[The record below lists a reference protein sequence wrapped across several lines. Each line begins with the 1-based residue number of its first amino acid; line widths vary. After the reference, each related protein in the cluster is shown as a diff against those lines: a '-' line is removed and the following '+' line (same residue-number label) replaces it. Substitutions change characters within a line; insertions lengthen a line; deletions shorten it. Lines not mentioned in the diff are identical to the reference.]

1 MSDDE
6 RAEILNQAIATAV
19 ARGGRVESHT
29 RFQAVIVYG
38 HPVNHVL
45 HAILTV
51 FTCLLWGIVW
61 LIIGSFGGERRE
73 VLQVDPHGGVISS
86 GRTRSK

>member
-1 MSDDE
+1 MSDDG
-6 RAEILNQAIATAV
+6 RAEILNQALATAV
-19 ARGGRVESHT
+19 ARGGRIESHT

-38 HPVNHVL
+38 RPVNHVL
-45 HAILTV
+45 HAILTF
-51 FTCLLWGIVW
+51 FTCFLWGIVW

-73 VLQVDPHGGVISS
+73 VLHVDPHGDLISG